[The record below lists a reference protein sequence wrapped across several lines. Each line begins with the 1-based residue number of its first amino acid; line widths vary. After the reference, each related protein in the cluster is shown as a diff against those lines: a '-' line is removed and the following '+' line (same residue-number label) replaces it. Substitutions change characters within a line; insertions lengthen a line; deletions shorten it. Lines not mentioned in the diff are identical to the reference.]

1 MEREIKVKK
10 GSVNILRSL
19 ILPVKF
25 TFGVIMAS
33 TLSLIVYCCTIIP
46 LIFFTSL
53 APVDFLITFVLPV
66 VAIGTCYYTTFKWLF
81 KSDES

>member
-1 MEREIKVKK
+1 
-10 GSVNILRSL
+10 
-19 ILPVKF
+19 
-25 TFGVIMAS
+25 MAS